1 MSNTCKK
8 LFDARKHFGLL
19 FTGQFVGL
27 LGLITPTEL
36 P

>member
-19 FTGQFVGL
+19 FVGL
-27 LGLITPTEL
+27 LGQITPTEL